1 MTKWWSV
8 LPVIFLLAFLKVSQ
22 YDIVKSVEYVYYDF
36 LQRNHDIVEV
46 DDIVLVNIDE
56 RAIEKEGQYPWP
68 RQTVAKYINQAP
80 NNSLLVSTMIWSEK
94 DRFAGDQEL
103 SASLSQKAVILAS
116 APTRQTTT
124 DDLGIYANVSTF
136 GKPKE
141 TLIDYTGLLA
151 PIPELAQYSMGVG
164 AVSAEVDQPTGVLR
178 RMPLMVGINGQ
189 PYPSLGLDAVRVFL
203 GEPSYTVKYNELGVE
218 WIRLGRQ
225 APLITQPTS
234 ELPITFWNKFK
245 SQSILDPIPEG
256 KVVILGVTAEGV
268 ANPVPTPVGAM
279 YPHEVQGQQIQTLIS
294 GVQILR
300 PDWTVAAELAMIL
313 IMSLSILVA
322 VYKLPTIFAV
332 IVSLGALLS
341 LPLFGFY
348 VWREYYFFLDVIW
361 ASLAG
366 LLVFGQSSFNQYYTT
381 YKLKEQI
388 KKQFGTYLSP
398 DMVAALQKDPS
409 LLKLGGERK
418 EMTFLFMDICGFTP
432 ISEHYKNNNDPE
444 GLVDLIN
451 EYLDAMTKIILNNG
465 GTIDKYM
472 GDCIMAFWNAPLA
485 CDNHAEMAVKSAIE
499 IEVKTNDLKEIYK
512 ERGLPDIN
520 VGTGINTGD
529 CIVGNMGSE
538 SRFDYSVI
546 GDAVNLAARLE
557 ATAARHEY
565 KEYKTII
572 SSFTRDLLPAEYKCE
587 KIGDIKVKGK
597 EDLITIYS
605 PKL

>member
-1 MTKWWSV
+1 MTKWYSV
-8 LPVIFLLAFLKVSQ
+8 LPIIFLLAFLKVSQ
-22 YDIVKSVEYVYYDF
+22 YDTVKAVEYIYYDY
-36 LQRNHDIVEV
+36 LQRSHEIIEV

-56 RAIEKEGQYPWP
+56 EAIRKEGQYPWP
-68 RQTVAKYINQAP
+68 RQTLAKYINQAP
-80 NNSLLVSTMIWSEK
+80 NNSLLVSTMIWSEE

-136 GKPKE
+136 GAGPE
-141 TLIDYTGLLA
+141 TLVNYTGLIT
-151 PIPELAQYSMGVG
+151 PIPELAQYAMGVG
-164 AVSAEVDQPTGVLR
+164 AVSAELDQPTGVLR
-178 RMPLMVGINGQ
+178 RVPLIVGINGQ

-203 GEPSYTVKYNELGVE
+203 GEPSYTVKKNDLGIE

-225 APLITQPTS
+225 DPLITQPTS
-234 ELPITFWNKFK
+234 ELPVAFWNKFK
-245 SQSILDPIPEG
+245 TQSILDPIPEG

-279 YPHEVQGQQIQTLIS
+279 YPHEVQGHQIQTLIS

-300 PDWTVAAELAMIL
+300 PDWSVAAELAIL
-313 IMSLSILVA
+313 LIVCLGILVS
-322 VYKLPTIFAV
+322 VYTLPTIAAV
-332 IVSLGALLS
+332 IVSFGLLLS
-341 LPLFGFY
+341 VMSSGFY
-348 VWREYYFFLDVIW
+348 VWHSGYLFLDVVW

-366 LLVFGQSSFNQYYTT
+366 ILVFGQSSFNRYYTT
-381 YKLKEQI
+381 YKQKEQI

-398 DMVAALQKDPS
+398 EMVYLLQKDPS

-418 EMTFLFMDICGFTP
+418 EMSFLFMDIVGFTP
-432 ISEHYKNNNDPE
+432 ISEHYKNNDDPE

-472 GDCIMAFWNAPLA
+472 GDCIMAFWNAPLP
-485 CDNHAEMAVKSAIE
+485 CENHADLAVKSGIE
-499 IEVKTNDLKEIYK
+499 IEIKTNELRRRYQEQ
-512 ERGLPDIN
+512 GLPPIN
-520 VGTGINTGD
+520 VGTGINTGT

-557 ATAARHEY
+557 ATAARGEY
-565 KEYKTII
+565 LEYKTIYSRATMDQLTTI
-572 SSFTRDLLPAEYKCE
+572 ESRP
-587 KIGDIKVKGK
+587 IGDIKVKGK
-597 EDLITIYS
+597 EELITIYS